1 MEVLRPEA
9 VQVGSRAR
17 TKHEILRDIA
27 VLARKS
33 PILSAIGED
42 DIYHALEA
50 RENIGSTG
58 FEEGIAIPH
67 CSLESLEDFVVGVL
81 IHTSGIDFHAIDSK
95 KTTIFFFII
104 GPKGNRN
111 SHIQILSSISKLMKT
126 PEVAKHLRN
135 ARDPGTIIGFLEGI
149 FRFKEEIPEK
159 KGSCIFHVFIQRE
172 DLFEDILQ
180 VFSAA
185 VKGSITVVETNN
197 AGYYLH
203 RLPLFSAYW
212 SDVTQTF
219 NRLIIAVVDRDFT
232 NDVIRRIHMVANN
245 IEKETGVLITV
256 QDLVYTSGSIEF

>member
-1 MEVLRPEA
+1 
-9 VQVGSRAR
+9 
-17 TKHEILRDIA
+17 
-27 VLARKS
+27 
-33 PILSAIGED
+33 
-42 DIYHALEA
+42 
-50 RENIGSTG
+50 
-58 FEEGIAIPH
+58 
-67 CSLESLEDFVVGVL
+67 
-81 IHTSGIDFHAIDSK
+81 
-95 KTTIFFFII
+95 
-104 GPKGNRN
+104 
-111 SHIQILSSISKLMKT
+111 
-126 PEVAKHLRN
+126 
-135 ARDPGTIIGFLEGI
+135 
-149 FRFKEEIPEK
+149 
-159 KGSCIFHVFIQRE
+159 
-172 DLFEDILQ
+172 LFEDILQ